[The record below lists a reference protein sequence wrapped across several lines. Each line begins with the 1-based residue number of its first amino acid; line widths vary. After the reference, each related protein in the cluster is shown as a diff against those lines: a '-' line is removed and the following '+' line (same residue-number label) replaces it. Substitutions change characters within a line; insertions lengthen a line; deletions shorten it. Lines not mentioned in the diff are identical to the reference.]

1 MSEKRSESVP
11 VKMRPIYDE
20 ITALTDAVCSEHLD
34 EDYALLAR
42 RMAAALARK
51 RPSPLER
58 GKMHVWAAAIV
69 YSLGTVNFLF
79 DKSQVPYMRADEL
92 ADLFGVNQS
101 TAASKARQ
109 IRDLLGTSKAD
120 PKWWRPSK
128 MEDNPMAWWVIING
142 LAADARSL
150 PLPIQE
156 ELVRRKIIPFVPGKQ
171 SELEEGDSMKN
182 P

>member
-11 VKMRPIYDE
+11 IKMRPAYDE
-20 ITALTDAVCSEHLD
+20 ITALTDTICREHLD

-58 GKMHVWAAAIV
+58 GKRHVWAAAIL

-79 DKSQVPYMRADEL
+79 DRSQVPYMRAEEL
-92 ADLFGVNQS
+92 AALFGVSQS
-101 TAASKARQ
+101 TAANKARQ

-128 MEDNPMAWWVIING
+128 MEENPLVWWVIING
-142 LAADARSL
+142 LMVDARNL
-150 PLPIQE
+150 PLAIQE

-171 SELEEGDSMKN
+171 AELDEGNSMKS